1 MAMSSTATAL
11 SLANARLA
19 SAGDL
24 RAWLEGEGALEPEGR
39 AEVSLRLAEFVSLR
53 ASLRELLDAS
63 VGGRPFPAA
72 AVERVNEASARVP
85 RVLRLAREGSSDS
98 PLSASPTPLLL
109 ARIAWSA
116 IELLGDPDRPRP
128 RRCGACGRFFEATR
142 SDRRWCSNACGNR
155 TRVARHHARRRSP
168 A

>member
-1 MAMSSTATAL
+1 MSSSVAL
-11 SLANARLA
+11 SLANARLG
-19 SAGDL
+19 SSGDL
-24 RAWLEGEGALEPEGR
+24 RTWLERESALEPEDSV
-39 AEVSLRLAEFVSLR
+39 EVSLRLVEFVALR

-63 VGGRPFPAA
+63 IDGGPFPAA

-85 RVLRLAREGSSDS
+85 RVLRLAPVGAADT
-98 PLSASPTPLLL
+98 PIPANPTPLLL

-116 IELLGDPDRPRP
+116 IELLGDPDRSRP
-128 RRCGACGRFFEATR
+128 RRCGACGRYFEPTR

-155 TRVARHHARRRSP
+155 TRVARHHVRRRAS

>member
-1 MAMSSTATAL
+1 MSSALAL
-11 SLANARLA
+11 SLANAPLG

-24 RAWLEGEGALEPEGR
+24 SAWLEGEDALEPEER

-63 VGGRPFPAA
+63 IGGGPFPAA
-72 AVERVNEASARVP
+72 AVERVNDASARVP
-85 RVLRLAREGSSDS
+85 RVLRLAPEGSADV

-116 IELLGDPDRPRP
+116 IELLGDSNRFPP
-128 RRCGACGRFFEATR
+128 RRCGACGTYFEATR
-142 SDRRWCSNACGNR
+142 SDRVWCSNACGNR
-155 TRVARHHARRRSP
+155 TRVARHHARLRTP

>member
-1 MAMSSTATAL
+1 MTMSSATAL
-11 SLANARLA
+11 SLANARMG
-19 SAGDL
+19 SGGDL

-85 RVLRLAREGSSDS
+85 RVLRLARGGSSDT

-116 IELLGDPDRPRP
+116 IELLGNPDRSS
-128 RRCGACGRFFEATR
+128 RRCGACGSYFEATR
-142 SDRRWCSNACGNR
+142 SDRLWCSNACGNR
-155 TRVARHHARRRSP
+155 ARVARHHARRRVP

>member
-1 MAMSSTATAL
+1 MAL
-11 SLANARLA
+11 SLANVRLG
-19 SAGDL
+19 SPGDL
-24 RAWLEGEGALEPEGR
+24 RAWLDGEDALEPEER

-63 VGGRPFPAA
+63 IGGGPFPAA

-85 RVLRLAREGSSDS
+85 RVLRLAPDGSADA

-116 IELLGDPDRPRP
+116 IELIGGSGRVAL
-128 RRCGACGRFFEATR
+128 RRCGACGRYFEATR
-142 SDRRWCSNACGNR
+142 SDRVWCSNACGNR
-155 TRVARHHARRRSP
+155 TRVARHHARLRAP

>member
-1 MAMSSTATAL
+1 M
-11 SLANARLA
+11 SLANARLS
-19 SAGDL
+19 SAADL
-24 RAWLEGEGALEPEGR
+24 RAWLEGEGALEAEER
-39 AEVSLRLAEFVSLR
+39 EEVSLRLAEFMALR

-63 VGGRPFPAA
+63 IGGGPFPAA

-85 RVLRLAREGSSDS
+85 RVLRLAPDGSAEA

-116 IELLGDPDRPRP
+116 IGLLGGPARAALK
-128 RRCGACGRFFEATR
+128 RCGACGRYFEATR
-142 SDRRWCSNACGNR
+142 SDRLWCSNACGNR
-155 TRVARHHARRRSP
+155 TRVARHHARLRAP

>member
-1 MAMSSTATAL
+1 MA
-11 SLANARLA
+11 
-19 SAGDL
+19 
-24 RAWLEGEGALEPEGR
+24 
-39 AEVSLRLAEFVSLR
+39 LR

-63 VGGRPFPAA
+63 IGGGPFPAA

-85 RVLRLAREGSSDS
+85 RVLRLAADGSADA

-116 IELLGDPDRPRP
+116 IELLGDPARAAP
-128 RRCGACGRFFEATR
+128 RRCGACGRYFEATR
-142 SDRRWCSNACGNR
+142 SDRVWCSNACGNR
-155 TRVARHHARRRSP
+155 TRVARHHARLRAP

>member
-1 MAMSSTATAL
+1 MSSATALAL
-11 SLANARLA
+11 SLANARLG

-24 RAWLEGEGALEPEGR
+24 RAWLEGEGDLEPEER

-53 ASLRELLDAS
+53 TSLRELLDAS
-63 VGGRPFPAA
+63 MGGAPFPAA

-85 RVLRLAREGSSDS
+85 RVLRLAPDGSADA

-116 IELLGDPDRPRP
+116 IELLGDPARAAP
-128 RRCGACGRFFEATR
+128 RRCGA
-142 SDRRWCSNACGNR
+142 
-155 TRVARHHARRRSP
+155 
-168 A
+168 

>member
-1 MAMSSTATAL
+1 MSSATAL

-24 RAWLEGEGALEPEGR
+24 RTWLDGEALEPDER
-39 AEVSLRLAEFVSLR
+39 AEISLRLAEFVFLR
-53 ASLRELLDAS
+53 ASVRELLDAS
-63 VGGRPFPAA
+63 IGGGPFPAA
-72 AVERVNEASARVP
+72 AAERLNEASARVP
-85 RVLRLAREGSSDS
+85 RVLRLAPDGSVDA

-116 IELLGDPDRPRP
+116 IELLGGSARAAL
-128 RRCGACGRFFEATR
+128 RRCGACGRYFEATR
-142 SDRRWCSNACGNR
+142 SDRVWCSNACGNR
-155 TRVARHHARRRSP
+155 TRVARHHARLRAP

>member
-1 MAMSSTATAL
+1 MSSATAL
-11 SLANARLA
+11 SLANARMG

-24 RAWLEGEGALEPEGR
+24 RAWLGGESALEPEER
-39 AEVSLRLAEFVSLR
+39 AEVSLRLAEFVALR

-63 VGGRPFPAA
+63 VGGGPFPAA

-85 RVLRLAREGSSDS
+85 RVLRLAPGGSADA

-116 IELLGDPDRPRP
+116 IELLGDPANAAP
-128 RRCGACGRFFEATR
+128 RRCGACGRYFEATR
-142 SDRRWCSNACGNR
+142 SDRVWCSNACGNR
-155 TRVARHHARRRSP
+155 TRVARHHARRRAS

>member
-1 MAMSSTATAL
+1 MSSAAAL

-24 RAWLEGEGALEPEGR
+24 RTWLAGEAVEPDEA

-63 VGGRPFPAA
+63 VGGGPFPAA

-85 RVLRLAREGSSDS
+85 RVLRLASEGSADA
-98 PLSASPTPLLL
+98 PLSTSPTPLLL

-116 IELLGDPDRPRP
+116 IELLGDPTRPAP
-128 RRCGACGRFFEATR
+128 RRCGACGRYFETTR
-142 SDRRWCSNACGNR
+142 SDRVWCSNACGNR
-155 TRVARHHARRRSP
+155 TRVARHHARRRAP

>member
-1 MAMSSTATAL
+1 MSLATAL
-11 SLANARLA
+11 SLANASLG

-24 RAWLEGEGALEPEGR
+24 CAWLEREGALEPGER
-39 AEVSLRLAEFVSLR
+39 AEVSLRLAEFVALR

-63 VGGRPFPAA
+63 IGGGPFPAA
-72 AVERVNEASARVP
+72 AAERLNEASARVP
-85 RVLRLAREGSSDS
+85 RVLRLAPDGSADT

-116 IELLGDPDRPRP
+116 IELLGDRDRPRP
-128 RRCGACGRFFEATR
+128 QRCGACGSYFESTR
-142 SDRRWCSNACGNR
+142 SDRLWCSNACGNR
-155 TRVARHHARRRSP
+155 TRVARHHARRRAP